1 MVFIFSRRPLE
12 NLCIRTTCS
21 MSQAIRVNSNI
32 RMIISVCVRGLCFL
46 QCFIT
51 LNFTLLQT
59 RQLVM
64 VCDCKLLASAVQA
77 LNAARPEYIASKNSP
92 SADSEHVVLR
102 NDQDTLLAKWSNNRS
117 SLHADWHEEEWVSV
131 PLMPNCRDFRDTV

>member
-1 MVFIFSRRPLE
+1 MFV
-12 NLCIRTTCS
+12 
-21 MSQAIRVNSNI
+21 A
-32 RMIISVCVRGLCFL
+32 
-46 QCFIT
+46 
-51 LNFTLLQT
+51 LNPSHLQT
-59 RQLVM
+59 RQLVT

-117 SLHADWHEEEWVSV
+117 SLHADWHEEEWVRAL
-131 PLMPNCRDFRDTV
+131 LMPHWENLWTAFNPLLDTYALKYITYCMV